1 MVEAL
6 KVWHKNIKIDLFENE
21 NIVMGLVDMLLMFV
35 LQIARKY

>member
-6 KVWHKNIKIDLFENE
+6 KLWHKNTKIDLFANE

-35 LQIARKY
+35 FQIARKY

>member
-6 KVWHKNIKIDLFENE
+6 KLWHKNIKRDLFANK